1 VSRRLRAVI
10 ALAVACAVVP
20 VAYVLRAR
28 RTASD
33 GAVAPAERPP
43 PPPAATGAA
52 DLPRRP
58 VAFRYTGPG
67 DAYGR
72 LVSGYVGTPAG
83 EETVT
88 SLRCDRLDLAGG
100 HGVCLTA
107 RRGVFTTYDA
117 LLFDADYQVRHTVPL
132 TGIPSRTRV
141 APDGRVAAMT
151 VFESGH
157 SYAAGQFS
165 TRTSII
171 DLASGEL
178 AVPDLER
185 FTVLRDGQPIQAVD
199 FNFWGVT
206 FARDGNRFYA
216 TLSTDGRRYL
226 IEGDVR
232 AQQMRVLR
240 ADVECPSLSPDESR
254 IAFKRR
260 EGGGL
265 APVTYRLSVLR
276 LDTLEDWP
284 LGETRSVDD
293 QVAWLDDTAVLYALP
308 AAAAGTAATDTWA
321 VPADGSGSP
330 RLVMPNAYSLVVV
343 RDGDTA
349 SGGTRSGRAT
359 DPVKG
364 R

>member
-1 VSRRLRAVI
+1 MSRRGL
-10 ALAVACAVVP
+10 ALTLLGVACVAVP
-20 VAYVLRAR
+20 VVYVLRAR
-28 RTASD
+28 RSLPD
-33 GAVAPAERPP
+33 GAVGPAER

-83 EETVT
+83 QETVT

-107 RRGVFTTYDA
+107 RRGVFTTYQA
-117 LLFDADYQVRHTVPL
+117 LLFDADYHVRHTVPL
-132 TGIPSRTRV
+132 TGIPSRTQV
-141 APDGRVAAMT
+141 APDGRIAAMT

-165 TRTSII
+165 TRTSIV

-226 IEGDVR
+226 VEGDVR

-254 IAFKRR
+254 LAFKRR
-260 EGGGL
+260 AGGGL

-284 LGETRSVDD
+284 LSETRSVDD
-293 QVAWLDDTAVLYALP
+293 QVAWLDDTSVLYALP
-308 AAAAGTAATDTWA
+308 AAAAGTAATDTWT
-321 VPADGSGSP
+321 VPADGSAGP
-330 RLVMPNAYSLVVV
+330 RLAMPNAYSLVVV
-343 RDGDTA
+343 RDGETA
-349 SGGTRSGRAT
+349 SAGTRSGADA
-359 DPVKG
+359 DPA
-364 R
+364 RSR